1 MVIKTASPGIIVNE
15 VDLTRGTSDA
25 ITTNIAA
32 FAGPFKRGP
41 VDELTLIETE
51 AQLQRVFGDP
61 TDENYE
67 YWYSV
72 ANFLE
77 YGGVCYVIRTDDSV
91 GDSSGIGLQTMKNAT
106 DEIVVSPSEA
116 PIYVKNRTDFEENW
130 YQTASAPGKFVAQSP
145 GVWGNGLGVAVIDHG
160 ADFQIGLK
168 SAQITALVD
177 GSAVADGTGSESSP
191 RSGNQSGR
199 QFSRDI
205 QISVCRS
212 GLIHAHD
219 A

>member
-106 DEIVVSPSEA
+106 D
-116 PIYVKNRTDFEENW
+116 
-130 YQTASAPGKFVAQSP
+130 APGAPQ
-145 GVWGNGLGVAVIDHG
+145 A
-160 ADFQIGLK
+160 
-168 SAQITALVD
+168 
-177 GSAVADGTGSESSP
+177 E
-191 RSGNQSGR
+191 
-199 QFSRDI
+199 
-205 QISVCRS
+205 
-212 GLIHAHD
+212 
-219 A
+219 